1 MFSGRPTDKS
11 TEGQKKTAE
20 LVQQMAKAKETTPE
34 AILLGWLMKH
44 PAKIQPVIG
53 TSSAER
59 ILACKDAV
67 IQSELLTREEW
78 YMLFES
84 ARGAKMP

>member
-1 MFSGRPTDKS
+1 
-11 TEGQKKTAE
+11 
-20 LVQQMAKAKETTPE
+20 MADAKETTPE
-34 AILLGWLMKH
+34 AIVLGWFMRH

-67 IQSELLTREEW
+67 TQSEVMTREEW
-78 YMLFES
+78 YTLFES